1 MRLYRDVGMGLIQY
15 DIYERDL
22 SWQKDAQRIV
32 ADFVEYYNDKRLH
45 SAINYITP
53 ADKLDGKAERILAA
67 REAKLAAARDA
78 RKAMKK
84 AS

>member
-78 RKAMKK
+78 RKAMRK